1 MWYRVSWPL
10 LVRHNNNRNPRLSE
24 RRVLF
29 VLLAVTRACQGHDLT
44 YYACETTPSLEDEG
58 VSAKGTE

>member
-1 MWYRVSWPL
+1 M
-10 LVRHNNNRNPRLSE
+10 RHNNNRNSRLSK

-44 YYACETTPSLEDEG
+44 YYACEISPSLEDEG